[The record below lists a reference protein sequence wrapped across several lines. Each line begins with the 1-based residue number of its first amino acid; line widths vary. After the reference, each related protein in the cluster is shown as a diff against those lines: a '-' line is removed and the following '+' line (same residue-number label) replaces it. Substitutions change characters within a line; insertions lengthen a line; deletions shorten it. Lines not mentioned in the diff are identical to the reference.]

1 MLLIPISLIC
11 SNTGLDFA
19 GGTPVHI
26 SSGAAAL
33 AYALVLGH
41 RDKNKD
47 SVSDSKP
54 HNMSNVVLGTVLI
67 WFGWFGFNGGS
78 ALAASTRAIFACVVT
93 MLAACFGGIVWV
105 LLDYRVERKFSP
117 MGFCAGIVA
126 GLVTITPACGFVTPA
141 SSIVFGV
148 VGAIS
153 CNMAMHLKHILSYDD
168 ALDVF
173 AVHGVRKL

>member
-1 MLLIPISLIC
+1 
-11 SNTGLDFA
+11 
-19 GGTPVHI
+19 
-26 SSGAAAL
+26 
-33 AYALVLGH
+33 
-41 RDKNKD
+41 
-47 SVSDSKP
+47 
-54 HNMSNVVLGTVLI
+54 
-67 WFGWFGFNGGS
+67 
-78 ALAASTRAIFACVVT
+78 
-93 MLAACFGGIVWV
+93 
-105 LLDYRVERKFSP
+105 